1 MISNILI
8 AAHLVDLMELEELE
22 KFVISRISTLCDWK
36 LLAQKCSVK
45 VGRAHTTLKS
55 DQRQLLIA
63 CWFVFLIICLNKYS
77 FYF

>member
-8 AAHLVDLMELEELE
+8 AAHLVDVMELEELE
-22 KFVISRISTLCDWK
+22 KYVISRISTLCDWK

-45 VGRAHTTLKS
+45 VGKAHTTLKS

-63 CWFVFLIICLNKYS
+63 CWFVFLVLYLNNNS